1 MAVKY
6 VMIYCLHTLVDIT
19 NTGVWRREPGN
30 EKLRDQ
36 QQNFNT
42 VLQTIGLRA
51 NIEYRRRPELEKAPA
66 DQYGFAFKDTV
77 NIWTFEWYCDR
88 EAVWTEGN
96 DPLALLKLDFN
107 LVPFIPNLEETLV
120 MRPSVFKSSGAD
132 ANILFTARE

>member
-19 NTGVWRREPGN
+19 NTGVWRKETGN

-51 NIEYRRRPELEKAPA
+51 NIEYRRRPEVEKAPA
-66 DQYGFAFKDTV
+66 DQFGFKDSV
-77 NIWTFEWYCDR
+77 NVWTFEWYCDR
-88 EAVWTEGN
+88 EAVWTAGAV
-96 DPLALLKLDFN
+96 PLGLLKQDFD
-107 LVPFIPNLEETLV
+107 LIPFIPNLDESMV
-120 MRPSVFKSSGAD
+120 MRPSVFRSTGTD
-132 ANILFTARE
+132 TNIVFTVRE

>member
-1 MAVKY
+1 
-6 VMIYCLHTLVDIT
+6 MIYCLHTLVDIT
-19 NTGVWRREPGN
+19 NTGVWRRENGN

-51 NIEYRRRPELEKAPA
+51 NIEYRRRPEMERVPA
-66 DQYGFAFKDTV
+66 DSYGFNSKDSV

-88 EAVWTEGN
+88 EAVWTEGE

-107 LVPFIPNLEETLV
+107 LVPFIPNLDETLV
-120 MRPSVFKSSGAD
+120 MKPSVFKSTGND
-132 ANILFTARE
+132 ANILFTVRE